1 MENKAVSRTA
11 VSCLAALILIA
22 AASYNFAKFQSA
34 TPEQLIADLQEAARK
49 GDIEGFLSG
58 LTAESRKIVEKS
70 YADRPLSRHA
80 QEEFRRALDERFGK
94 GAEMLTAPEDDLRTA
109 IGRIVS
115 AEVVSKKD
123 GPDGSVEFEVKT
135 TVNTGDEKT
144 ATREDTLV
152 ARKED
157 GAWKLALRGF
167 PADRRDADQIKATIE
182 RFTAD
187 VRNGKY
193 PDRMAAMLALDNA
206 LIGKEGNK

>member
-1 MENKAVSRTA
+1 MKNRAVSATA
-11 VSCLAALILIA
+11 LSCLAALILIA
-22 AASYNFAKFQSA
+22 AASYNFAKIQSS
-34 TPEQLIADLQEAARK
+34 TPEQLIADLQQAAGK
-49 GDIEGFLSG
+49 GDVEGFLSG

-70 YADRPLSRHA
+70 YADRPVLRQA
-80 QEEFRRALDERFGK
+80 QEEFRTALDERFGK
-94 GAEMLTAPEDDLRTA
+94 GTELVMAPEKDLRMA

-123 GPDGSVEFEVKT
+123 GAEGSVELQVKT
-135 TVNTGDEKT
+135 TVKSGDEKT
-144 ATREDTLV
+144 ATREYTLV

-157 GAWKLALRGF
+157 GAWKLAPGF

-182 RFTAD
+182 RFTTD

-193 PDRMAAMLALDNA
+193 ADRMAAMLALDNA